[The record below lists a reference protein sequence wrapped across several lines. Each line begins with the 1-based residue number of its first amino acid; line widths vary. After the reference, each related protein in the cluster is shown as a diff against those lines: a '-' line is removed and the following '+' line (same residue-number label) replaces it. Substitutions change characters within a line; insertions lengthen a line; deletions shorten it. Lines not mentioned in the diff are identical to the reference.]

1 MKEIEIVNSIE
12 HCAICARQ
20 KGQAV
25 HELDNQS
32 ILPQTPTHNHK
43 IIHTFTYTH
52 THLNM
57 PTVSIV
63 CECVGVSVL
72 VWGMH
77 CAG

>member
-1 MKEIEIVNSIE
+1 MKEIEIVTIE

-20 KGQAV
+20 KGQEV

-32 ILPQTPTHNHK
+32 ILPQTPTHNHT
-43 IIHTFTYTH
+43 IIHTYTH

-57 PTVSIV
+57 PIVSIV

>member
-1 MKEIEIVNSIE
+1 MKEIEIVAIE

-20 KGQAV
+20 KGQEV

-32 ILPQTPTHNHK
+32 ILLQTPTHNHT

-57 PTVSIV
+57 PIHSHIV
-63 CECVGVSVL
+63 CECVV
-72 VWGMH
+72 
-77 CAG
+77 CRC